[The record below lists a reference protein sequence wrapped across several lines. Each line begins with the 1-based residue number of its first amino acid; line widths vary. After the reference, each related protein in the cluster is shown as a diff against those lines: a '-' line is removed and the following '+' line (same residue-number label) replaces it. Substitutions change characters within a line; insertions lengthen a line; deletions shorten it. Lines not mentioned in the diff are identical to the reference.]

1 MAPSLKETW
10 TGPVRGCLRRSGAGL
25 LVLLASALLAGPV
38 RAQSLDVEPCTGLL
52 SQRGSLIQRAAATDV
67 GPGQAGLTFIG
78 HSTFLIESPGG
89 IRIATDYNDFVKP
102 QGSLDVVTMNHA
114 HGTHYTDRPSPEI
127 PNVLRGWSLAG
138 GAARYDLTVGDV
150 RVRNVPTNIRDWG
163 GGTEEFGNSIFVFEV
178 GGLCIAHLG
187 HLHHTLLPGHLK
199 QLGRIDVLLVPV
211 DGSYTM
217 DVEGMVEVIQAI
229 HPSLIIPMHIFS
241 SSTLERF
248 LGRLGQS
255 YPVERSPSAHVL
267 LSRAML
273 PPAPQV
279 LVLAGR

>member
-1 MAPSLKETW
+1 MISSSIKTW
-10 TGPVRGCLRRSGAGL
+10 TDAVRICLRRGGAVL
-25 LVLLASALLAGPV
+25 AVLLAAVPLAGPV
-38 RAQSLDVEPCTGLL
+38 HAQSHDVEPCTGLL
-52 SQRGSLIQRAAATDV
+52 SQRGSLVQPAAATDV

-102 QGSLDVVTMNHA
+102 QGILDVVTMNHA
-114 HGTHYTDRPSPEI
+114 HGTHYTDHPSPDI

-138 GAARYDLTVGDV
+138 GAARFDLTVGDV

-178 GGLCIAHLG
+178 GGMCIAHLG

-199 QLGRIDVLLVPV
+199 QLGRVDVLLVPV

-217 DVEGMVEVIQAI
+217 DVEGMVDVIQAI
-229 HPSLIIPMHIFS
+229 HPALIVPMHIFS
-241 SSTLERF
+241 ASTLERF

-255 YPVERSPSAHVL
+255 YPVERSPSSHVL